1 MNKKTM
7 MRVLLVLFAVLA
19 VYVAFMP
26 AGVAVYDMTQVKE
39 PSYCSYFNLVEDV
52 NFSGT
57 LPLAALG
64 ACLTLICAGIY
75 VAGKKSQLLSFI
87 KLVSMA
93 VSILAVVPVLAKDPE
108 TLLVPNVLLPIAMI
122 GEYVVAYYL
131 DKQNAEPEV
140 VQHSGK
146 LKRR

>member
-7 MRVLLVLFAVLA
+7 MSVLLVLFAVLA

-26 AGVAVYDMTQVKE
+26 TAVAVYDMTQVKE
-39 PSYCSYFNLVEDV
+39 PSYCAYFNLVEDV
-52 NFSGT
+52 DFSGT

-64 ACLTLICAGIY
+64 ACLTLITAGIY
-75 VAGKKSQLLSFI
+75 VVVKKFQMLSFI
-87 KLVSMA
+87 KIVSMA
-93 VSILAVVPVLAKDPE
+93 ASILAVVPVLAKDPE

-131 DKQNAEPEV
+131 DKQTDAPEV
-140 VQHSGK
+140 VQYAGR
-146 LKRR
+146 LKRK

>member
-7 MRVLLVLFAVLA
+7 MYVLLVLFAVLA

-26 AGVAVYDMTQVKE
+26 SGVTVYDMTQMTE
-39 PSYCSYFNLVEDV
+39 PTYCTYFNYMEDV

-64 ACLTLICAGIY
+64 ACLTLVTAGIY
-75 VAGKKSQLLSFI
+75 VAIKKFQMLSFI
-87 KLVSMA
+87 KMVSMV

-108 TLLVPNVLLPIAMI
+108 TLLVPNVLLPIAML

-131 DKQNAEPEV
+131 EKKGAQPEV
-140 VQHSGK
+140 VQHAGK